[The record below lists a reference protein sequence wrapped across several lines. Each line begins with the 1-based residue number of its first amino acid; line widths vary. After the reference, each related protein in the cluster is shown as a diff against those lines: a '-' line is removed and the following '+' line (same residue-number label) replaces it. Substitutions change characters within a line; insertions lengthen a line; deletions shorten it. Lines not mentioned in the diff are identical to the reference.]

1 MTYNDEEQRIITD
14 IARLYGF
21 MSPRESKYLRNLNRY
36 LTNGPVR
43 DSVYNVRC
51 LPPSNIP
58 PITEYGIKTKVN
70 AQKSAID
77 TMSSKLSQLK
87 VRPFFN
93 PVDASFSAD
102 KACRHAQIFFDKL
115 YSELHIPSMMA
126 ESTRDAIIFDVG
138 EQWVDD
144 KKATIVHVHPWAV
157 LLDPAEFDCGYL
169 SRICLLFK
177 QVPVSKIVKDIELYG
192 NGELKHAEETNRFF
206 RELFD
211 RDRSELRDYVVYYD
225 LFGRKRY
232 DIYGDYFF
240 FEKTLDFD
248 CCPVNFIFY
257 NRPVKGFFSTSAI
270 DDTYG
275 IQHQIDEMGDR
286 VDAATRTAPFA
297 FITVPRS
304 SNSKIKNT
312 QMSNEPYVIIEYD
325 SIGGGKPEINTPSPI
340 SGEYQ
345 AMIDALETKLFN
357 QLGVSQLSAQSK
369 KPAGVT
375 SGVAL
380 QTLEDVES
388 DRFNVLVSDVVEAYV
403 NLAKIMIQVLPS
415 NAEILPKTL
424 LRRDSVTWADV
435 KKNYKLYQ
443 IQFSSTSSLSKDPA
457 TKMEQIN
464 QLVNMGFLSKEVAA
478 KFLDMPDLEKA
489 FEDITA
495 ADDYCNY
502 IIDKAVEKGSFDFY
516 EVVDLNHLFS
526 KVVTSACR
534 IAPSGDEE
542 AISRL
547 IGLLERV
554 QSKITALNEPEPT
567 QAAQPIAQG
576 MPVVPQGAPP
586 MIDAQAIA
594 TAQGMQPAGIV
605 PDGINSTLGGGM

>member
-1 MTYNDEEQRIITD
+1 MNYTDEQRKIIDD
-14 IARLYGF
+14 ISRLYGF
-21 MSPRESKYLRNLNRY
+21 VSARESKYIRNLNRY

-43 DSVYNVRC
+43 DSVYNLRG
-51 LPPSNIP
+51 LPPANIP

-77 TMSSKLSQLK
+77 TMASKLSQLK

-93 PVDASFSAD
+93 PVDASFKAD

-115 YSELHIPSMMA
+115 FSELHIPSLMA

-144 KKATIVHVHPWAV
+144 KAGKIVHVHPWSV
-157 LLDPAEFDCGYL
+157 LLDPAEYDCGYL
-169 SRICLLFK
+169 SRICLSFK
-177 QVPVSKIVKDIELYG
+177 QIPASKIVKDIELYG
-192 NGELKHAEETNRFF
+192 NGELKDAAEVNAYIRD
-206 RELFD
+206 LFE
-211 RDRSELRDYVVYYD
+211 RDRADVRDYVVYYD
-225 LFGRKRY
+225 LFNKKRY
-232 DIYGDYFF
+232 DIYDTYFF
-240 FEKTLDFD
+240 FEKSLDFD

-304 SNSKIKNT
+304 ANSRIRNS
-312 QMSNEPYVIIEYD
+312 QMSNEPYIIIEYD
-325 SIGGGKPEINTPSPI
+325 AIGGGKPEINTPSPI

-403 NLAKIMIQVLPS
+403 NLAKILIQVLPG
-415 NAEILPKTL
+415 NEEILPKTL
-424 LRRDSVTWADV
+424 LRRDSVTWAEV

-495 ADDYCNY
+495 AEDYCNF
-502 IIDKAVEKGSFDFY
+502 IIDKAVETGSYEFY
-516 EVVDLNHLFS
+516 EVVDLNYLFNR
-526 KVVTSACR
+526 VVTTACR
-534 IAPSGDEE
+534 ISTSGDEE
-542 AISRL
+542 AIKRL
-547 IGLLERV
+547 IGLMDFIQGKIISLQTPDVPAV
-554 QSKITALNEPEPT
+554 QPEAAPP
-567 QAAQPIAQG
+567 QAAAQPAQ
-576 MPVVPQGAPP
+576 P
-586 MIDAQAIA
+586 AQ
-594 TAQGMQPAGIV
+594 TMQPPGGVPMGNNLNQTGGVIV
-605 PDGINSTLGGGM
+605 

>member
-1 MTYNDEEQRIITD
+1 MREDKRQEIIRD
-14 IARLYGF
+14 ISLLYGF
-21 MSPRESKYLRNLNRY
+21 VSKRETKYIRNLNRY
-36 LTNGPVR
+36 LTNGAVR
-43 DSVYNVRC
+43 EDIFDLHN
-51 LPPSNIP
+51 LPPAYMP
-58 PITEYGIKTKVN
+58 PISEYGIKTKVN

-77 TMSSKLSQLK
+77 TMASKLSQLK

-93 PVDASFSAD
+93 PVDASFKAD

-115 YSELHIPSMMA
+115 FSELHVPQLMA

-144 KKATIVHVHPWAV
+144 KKGRIVHVHPWAV
-157 LLDPAEFDCGYL
+157 LLDPAEYDCGAL
-169 SRICLLFK
+169 SRICLMFK
-177 QVPVSKIVKDIELYG
+177 HVPVSMIVRDIELYG
-192 NGELKHAEETNRFF
+192 NGETAEAKGVNADFKAMFERN
-206 RELFD
+206 
-211 RDRSELRDYVVYYD
+211 RSELHDYIVYYD
-225 LFGRKRY
+225 LYNKKRY
-232 DIYGDYFF
+232 DIYDSKFF

-248 CCPVNFIFY
+248 CCPVNFVFY

-275 IQHQIDEMGDR
+275 IQYQIDEMGDR

-297 FITVPRS
+297 FVTIPRS
-304 SNSKIKNT
+304 SNSELKSSQFTNLPFT
-312 QMSNEPYVIIEYD
+312 IIEYD
-325 SIGGGKPEINTPSPI
+325 SISGGKPEINTPSPI

-345 AMIDALETKLFN
+345 SMIDSLETKLFN

-388 DRFNVLVSDVVEAYV
+388 DRFNVLVGDVVEAYV
-403 NLAKIMIQVLPS
+403 NLAKILIQVLPGDS
-415 NAEILPKTL
+415 EILPKTL
-424 LRRDSVTWADV
+424 LRRDSVTWAEV

-464 QLVNMGFLSKEVAA
+464 QLVNMGFLSKEIAA

-495 ADDYCNY
+495 AEDYCNY
-502 IIDKAVEKGSFDFY
+502 IIDKAVETGDYSFY
-516 EVVDLNHLFS
+516 EVVDLNYLFQR
-526 KVVTSACR
+526 VVTSVCR
-534 IAPSGDEE
+534 VAASGDDKTIE
-542 AISRL
+542 RL
-547 IGLLERV
+547 VGLMELI
-554 QSKITALNEPEPT
+554 QGKILSLQQPEV
-567 QAAQPIAQG
+567 A
-576 MPVVPQGAPP
+576 PQGAQAGMPGQP
-586 MIDAQAIA
+586 AQAGQA
-594 TAQGMQPAGIV
+594 VLPQGGQPTGGV
-605 PDGINSTLGGGM
+605 PVLNNNNGQGGVM